1 MPRPV
6 LREGSRGTAV
16 FELTRILESR
26 GHLESTGRSFN
37 RRVRRAVE
45 EFQARH
51 VDPLGRPLTVDGVVG
66 PLTWWALENEKEVLA
81 PPVGVDF
88 ASMPPKES
96 GGSQRGRAALETA
109 IGEMEADAREIG
121 DNNSGRFVKKYLGG
135 VLDPPANW
143 CAGFV
148 SWCFAQHPDGIPFR
162 YSLGARDIR
171 FQFKDRGWLLEEDEV
186 PEPGDIIVWWRGQP
200 DGWKGHIGFVHHCAN
215 GLVYTIEGN
224 KGAFPARVRGFDY
237 VLSRIDRLLGFG
249 RARD

>member
-1 MPRPV
+1 MPNPV
-6 LREGSRGTAV
+6 LKEGSRGPAV
-16 FELTRILESR
+16 LKLTRILKRR
-26 GHLESTGRSFN
+26 GHLESTRHSFN
-37 RRVRRAVE
+37 RPVRRAVE

-51 VDPLGRPLTVDGVVG
+51 VDELGRPLVVDGVVG
-66 PLTWWALENEKEVLA
+66 PLTWWAFENEIEVLA
-81 PPVGVDF
+81 PPVGADF
-88 ASMPPKES
+88 TSMPAR
-96 GGSQRGRAALETA
+96 GGSPRGRAALKTG
-109 IGEMEADAREIG
+109 IDEMKAGARETG
-121 DNNSGRFVKKYLGG
+121 SNNSGRFIKKYLNGI
-135 VLDPPANW
+135 LEPPANW

-148 SWCFAQHPDGIPFR
+148 SWCFAQHPNGIPFR

-200 DGWKGHIGFVHHCAN
+200 NGWKGHIGFVHHCSN
-215 GLVYTIEGN
+215 GFVYTIEGN